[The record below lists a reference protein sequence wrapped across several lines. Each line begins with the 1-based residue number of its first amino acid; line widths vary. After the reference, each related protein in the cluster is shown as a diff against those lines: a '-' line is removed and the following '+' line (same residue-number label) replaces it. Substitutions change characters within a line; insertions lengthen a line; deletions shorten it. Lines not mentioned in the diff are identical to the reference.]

1 MTCALCNPGA
11 ELVLWQDA
19 HLRVVYVE
27 EPGYVGYCRVI
38 WQAHVAEMTD
48 LSDTERAHCMNTVFA
63 VETVLRALIQPDKIN
78 LASLG
83 NFTPHVHWHVIA
95 RFRDD
100 PHFPQAIWGERQR
113 AAGTTRLSPADLPQ
127 KLAQALADTL
137 AARSMQRA

>member
-1 MTCALCNPGA
+1 MACDLCDNTGGK
-11 ELVLWQDA
+11 LLWQGER
-19 HLRVVYVE
+19 LRVVYVD

-48 LSDTERAHCMNTVFA
+48 LDEVSRVHCMRVVFTV
-63 VETVLRALIQPDKIN
+63 ESVLRDLLKPDKIN

-100 PHFPQAIWGERQR
+100 AHFPQAIWGERQR
-113 AAGTTRLSPADLPQ
+113 EATAHETADLADN
-127 KLAQALADTL
+127 LAQALS
-137 AARSMQRA
+137 ARLRN

>member
-1 MTCALCNPGA
+1 MACDLCDNTGGK
-11 ELVLWQDA
+11 LLWQGER
-19 HLRVVYVE
+19 LRVVYVD

-48 LSDTERAHCMNTVFA
+48 LDEVSRAHCMRVVFTV
-63 VETVLRALIQPDKIN
+63 ESVLRDLLKPDKIN

-100 PHFPQAIWGERQR
+100 AHFPQAIWGERQR
-113 AAGTTRLSPADLPQ
+113 EATARETADLADN
-127 KLAQALADTL
+127 LAQALS
-137 AARSMQRA
+137 ARLRH